1 MANSTQITVL
11 NSASATAT
19 VSTLDGFR
27 DGVGTATLLVGNA
40 TASLLNATVTGGLLQ
55 SIATSIVSA
64 TVTVGTA
71 GAASTQ
77 VITVQG
83 IAGMTG
89 ITVANATASLLSAT
103 VTGTVT
109 ALVSGTVPVNVN
121 PQTSGG
127 LLKSSTVCTATNNT
141 TLVKGGAGQLYH
153 YSATN
158 NTATVAYL
166 KFYDATTAIAGSGT
180 PVWRVAIPGSSSGGG
195 GIVEEI
201 TNGLVFSNGI
211 AFVTTGGI
219 ADADTSVVT
228 AGALLVNVGYK

>member
-27 DGVGTATLLVGNA
+27 DGVGTAALVIGNVTA
-40 TASLLNATVTGGLLQ
+40 TLLNATVTGTLLNTINN
-55 SIATSIVSA
+55 SITGA

-71 GAASTQ
+71 GAASTS

-83 IAGMTG
+83 IASMTP
-89 ITVANATASLLSAT
+89 ILTSPSA
-103 VTGTVT
+103 
-109 ALVSGTVPVNVN
+109 A
-121 PQTSGG
+121 TSGG
-127 LLKSSTVCTATNNT
+127 LLKSSTIGTATNNT
-141 TLVKGGAGQLYH
+141 TLVKSGAGQVYH
-153 YSATN
+153 IAATN
-158 NTATVAYL
+158 STATIAYL

-219 ADADTSVVT
+219 TDADTSVVT
-228 AGALLVNVGYK
+228 AGALLINVGYK